1 MKKCIRCGEVKPFE
15 DYFKC
20 SRIKDGYMGYCRVC
34 HNKNN
39 KGVKQVL
46 YSEVVAG
53 NTYKNTLGEEFTVA
67 SISGKTAYIYFNEL
81 LHGSISIDKVRV
93 GKVFANSNTGNIRN
107 KVSKGQVIGNLTILE
122 DMQGRNS
129 KVKISCKCGN
139 ISSVRIGYLISG
151 GNSCGCILKE
161 DSLTV
166 SNFKESMSKW
176 NPTTHRT
183 DVKKLPIFKLN
194 PEGEGC
200 HIDGWTY
207 VDEFIYNRLSKCMV
221 IRSGYVLLGLNK
233 LNSDALGIK
242 YNYDNKDIPLHSWVK
257 AMPTGVKDLVT
268 DHKNGCKLDNR
279 MCNLRIAN
287 YKENAGNSKS
297 KGKSGYRGVKYLDD
311 KPRNKPWYARQGEF
325 IDGRQVD
332 YSLGYFANKDDAAKA
347 VDIFNIERYGEF
359 VRLNLKR
366 SIYEDMGLLPKTEK
380 RYKLP

>member
-1 MKKCIRCGEVKPFE
+1 MKKCIRCGETKPFE

-81 LHGSISIDKVRV
+81 LHGSISIDKVKI
-93 GKVFANSNTGNIRN
+93 GKVFTNSRTGDIRN

-122 DMQGRNS
+122 GMQGKNS
-129 KVKISCKCGN
+129 KVNTLCKCGN
-139 ISSVRIGYLISG
+139 QSLVRMDYLISG
-151 GNSCGCILKE
+151 GISCGCILKE

-176 NPTTHRT
+176 NPTTHRI

-200 HIDGWTY
+200 HVDGWTY
-207 VDEFIYNRLSKCMV
+207 VDDYIYEDLSKCMLT
-221 IRSGYVLLGLNK
+221 RSSYVLLGFSK
-233 LNSDALGIK
+233 INSKALGIK
-242 YNYDNKDIPLHSWVK
+242 YNYNNKAIPLHS
-257 AMPTGVKDLVT
+257 
-268 DHKNGCKLDNR
+268 
-279 MCNLRIAN
+279 
-287 YKENAGNSKS
+287 
-297 KGKSGYRGVKYLDD
+297 
-311 KPRNKPWYARQGEF
+311 
-325 IDGRQVD
+325 
-332 YSLGYFANKDDAAKA
+332 
-347 VDIFNIERYGEF
+347 
-359 VRLNLKR
+359 
-366 SIYEDMGLLPKTEK
+366 
-380 RYKLP
+380 